1 MPRLTIDNR
10 EVEVPPWAT
19 ILAAAQKLGIN
30 IPTLCYLEGC
40 PPSTSCLVC
49 TVKVLG
55 NCRLVPS
62 CGTAAADGMQ
72 VESET
77 AEIHQVRRSAL
88 ELLLSDHLGDCLAP
102 CQFACPAGMDIPR
115 MLRQI
120 ASEDLRGAIVTVKH
134 DIALPAVLGRICPAP
149 CEKACRRRPADGA
162 VSICLL
168 KRFVADA
175 DMASSARY
183 LPDCQPPSG
192 RRVAIVGAGPAGWS
206 AAYYLLQQGHACTI
220 FDENP
225 QPGGRLRREIAAQE
239 LPPDVLDADLQPV
252 VRLGAE
258 LRMNAR
264 IGGKEAFEE
273 LRNQFDAILI
283 ACGASAKQQAEA
295 WGLETAARGV
305 HVTQDTYETSL
316 AGVFA
321 AGNAV
326 RGKGLVIRSA
336 ADGKEVAVSID
347 QHLSGRKVTGPQ
359 KSFSTRIGR
368 LEEDELAL
376 YLAGASQS
384 PRQDPAAAPRG
395 YPHAGFAPQEAV
407 EQSARCMHCD
417 CRGLQTCKLR
427 HYSDLYGADPRRYK
441 DTRKPFRQDRQ
452 HAQVIYEP
460 GKCIQC
466 GLCIEIAA
474 QAGEPVGLTFIGR
487 GFDVRVGVPLDGS
500 LREALQKTAAQCV
513 AACPT
518 AALCWAKDTSASHTS
533 SRLIHGQ

>member
-1 MPRLTIDNR
+1 MIGRLRLNKNMPRLTIDNR
-10 EVEVPPWAT
+10 EVEVPPGAT
-19 ILAAAQKLGIN
+19 ILAAAQTLGIN

-55 NCRLVPS
+55 NGRLVPS
-62 CGTAAADGMQ
+62 CATLAADGMQ

-102 CQFACPAGMDIPR
+102 CQLACPAGMNIPQ

-120 ASEDLRGAIVTVKH
+120 AAEDSRGAIVTVKR

-175 DMASSARY
+175 DLASSARY
-183 LPDCQPPSG
+183 LPECRPSSV

-220 FDENP
+220 FDENEK
-225 QPGGRLRREIAAQE
+225 PGGRLRHETSADE
-239 LPPDVLDADLQPV
+239 LPHEILNADLEPV
-252 VRLGAE
+252 LRLGAE
-258 LRMNAR
+258 LRMNTR
-264 IGGKEAFEE
+264 IGGREAFEG
-273 LRNQFDAILI
+273 LRHEFDAVLV
-283 ACGASAKQQAEA
+283 ACGATAKQQAET
-295 WGLETAARGV
+295 WGLETAQRGV
-305 HVTQDTYETSL
+305 QVAQDTYETSL

-321 AGNAV
+321 AGNAI
-326 RGKGLVIRSA
+326 RGKGLVVRSA
-336 ADGKEVAVSID
+336 ADGKEAAISID
-347 QHLSGRKVTGPQ
+347 QYLSGCKVSGPQ
-359 KSFSTRIGR
+359 KPFSTRIGR

-384 PRQDPAAAPRG
+384 PRRDPSSASKGYPAA
-395 YPHAGFAPQEAV
+395 GFTPQEAV

-417 CRGLQTCKLR
+417 CRGVETCKLR
-427 HYSDLYGADPRRYK
+427 RYSDLYGADPRRYK
-441 DTRKPFRQDRQ
+441 DARKPFRQDRQ
-452 HAQVIYEP
+452 HAAVIYEP

-474 QAGEPVGLTFIGR
+474 QAGEPLGLTFIGR
-487 GFDVRVGVPLDGS
+487 GFDVRVGAPLDAS
-500 LREALQKTAAQCV
+500 LREALQTAAAQCV

-518 AALCWAKDTSASHTS
+518 AALSWAEGKSA
-533 SRLIHGQ
+533 G